1 MQRWIA
7 AGLVIMVLFLGGSY
21 YGYRTYKANRPSP
34 MWVPL
39 AIKPDTENAKRD
51 AMILELK
58 TKLSEQEVLTK
69 VSQDLGLKEIWN
81 LPTDDACAEA
91 LRERLFVRSGDVATK
106 MGPMPAI
113 HIGVNGK
120 AKEVKLSEKIALR
133 LMDDVWKILGVPVQK
148 KTKI

>member
-21 YGYRTYKANRPSP
+21 YGYKTYKANRPSP
-34 MWVPL
+34 IWVPL

-51 AMILELK
+51 NMILELK

-69 VSQDLGLKEIWN
+69 VSQDLGLKQKWN
-81 LPTDDACAEA
+81 LASDESCAQE
-91 LRERLFVRSGDVATK
+91 LRHRLFVRSGDVATK

-113 HIGVNGK
+113 LIGMNGK
-120 AKEVKLSEKIALR
+120 AKERELSGKIAMR
-133 LMDDVWKILGVPVQK
+133 LMDDVWNILGVPPPK
-148 KTKI
+148 